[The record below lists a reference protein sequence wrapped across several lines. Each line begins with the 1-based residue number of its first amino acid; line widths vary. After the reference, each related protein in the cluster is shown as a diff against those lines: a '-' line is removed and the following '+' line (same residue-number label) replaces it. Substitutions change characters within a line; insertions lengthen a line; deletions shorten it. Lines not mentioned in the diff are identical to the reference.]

1 VKAQSL
7 ASGNYVFIFLFFLR
21 FRYLQPPGDIE
32 LYPGPPSASA
42 LHATLESPTV
52 TIQFSALDATNGSI
66 SSLQIDPHTRMTA
79 RNGPV
84 AVL

>member
-1 VKAQSL
+1 MC
-7 ASGNYVFIFLFFLR
+7 
-21 FRYLQPPGDIE
+21 LQPLDLLLLLVGAIDST
-32 LYPGPPSASA
+32 LVHPSTSA